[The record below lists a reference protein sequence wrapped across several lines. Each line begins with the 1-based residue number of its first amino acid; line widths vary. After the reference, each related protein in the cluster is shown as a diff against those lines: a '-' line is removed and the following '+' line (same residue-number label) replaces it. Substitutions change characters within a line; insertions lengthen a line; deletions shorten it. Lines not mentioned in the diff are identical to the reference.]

1 VHQCWVLGIGR
12 PLNGLAAGEYLMPIF
27 DDKGAV
33 SGYQRPLAADKMALL
48 KKDEHI
54 GRMLG
59 VWTGRIVEE
68 NAADGF
74 NMELLNT
81 LKEIH
86 TKHKLAGRDSEFVNL
101 ADPELKDPVYKDAW
115 NTMGWKMKEDAAVVF
130 GRADYFPVRRDMI
143 DDCQPRL
150 LCSSS
155 GKPHSIELPIP

>member
-1 VHQCWVLGIGR
+1 MHQCWVLGIGR

-115 NTMGWKMKEDAAVVF
+115 NTMGWKMKEDAAAVF

-143 DDCQPRL
+143 DDALGYP
-150 LCSSS
+150 
-155 GKPHSIELPIP
+155 